1 MRLNVGCLP
10 PKKQKLPVQLIS
22 LQTRK
27 RNFSVSRIAYVQRV
41 SEVSAVLFVA
51 NFIVFSAR
59 GDHAHSIVVL
69 VSIRTENNSSTF
81 VAQVQR
87 YTLADMHNGREAQRP
102 KGTPAERHNGRQ
114 AQRLTGTTA
123 GRG

>member
-27 RNFSVSRIAYVQRV
+27 RNFSVSRVAYVQRV

-87 YTLADMHNGREAQRP
+87 YTHG
-102 KGTPAERHNGRQ
+102 G
-114 AQRLTGTTA
+114 
-123 GRG
+123 